1 MGFLVWLEATAL
13 AEWVRASLVG
23 YPTMIACHAFGMA
36 VMVGLSIMLDLRL
49 LGWFG
54 GIPYQ
59 TLHRFLGIAWAGF
72 GLNFLSGAGL
82 FAAQATAYI
91 VDGVFLSKMGL
102 VLVGAITVAV
112 LQTAVGRNAG
122 AWGAAVPGTVR
133 LVAVLSLLCW
143 VGATITGRLI
153 AYL

>member
-1 MGFLVWLEATAL
+1 M
-13 AEWVRASLVG
+13 
-23 YPTMIACHAFGMA
+23 MIACHAFGMA
-36 VMVGLSIMLDLRL
+36 VMVGLSSMLDLRL

-72 GLNFLSGAGL
+72 GVNFLSGAAL
-82 FAAQATAYI
+82 FTTQATAYI
-91 VDGVFLSKMGL
+91 VDVVFLTKMGL
-102 VLVGAITVAV
+102 VLAGAVTVAL
-112 LQTAVGRNAG
+112 LQTAVGRDSG
-122 AWGAAVPGTVR
+122 TWLSGVPGKVR
-133 LVAVLSLLCW
+133 LIATLSLVCW